1 MTAVIPLHR
10 TGQAFYVPAF
20 EITVNGR
27 PAGREIVRD
36 LTEVTFEDSLE
47 AIDSFTLAFNNWDT
61 DHLRPA
67 FVGQGAEEARW
78 GDVQPGNG
86 LELRLGY
93 QGDLR
98 LMTTGFITALDVEF
112 PDSGFTK
119 ATVRGLNILD
129 RFRDAQYTW
138 SWPAGNGAPMKD
150 SDIAEDLGQAPNSPQ
165 GHPGLNGITRVVTSS
180 AAKGREHASDHVFM
194 NNKYPI
200 VFLVELARRNGYEVI
215 FQLVDDQPQLYFGP
229 SDEVRDVTYLL
240 EWGKTLSSLK
250 ATISTARQVKQLT
263 VLGWDRIAK
272 QPIRASVTV
281 DDPEVRLPDTTR
293 ALARA
298 TGREEVVTDD
308 VVTTEAQARAKAIEQ
323 LTSHASRLV
332 EVEGAVVGL
341 PDLRAG
347 RTVQLGRLGPHLDGT
362 YTLTWT
368 KHVINDTGYRTQFKA
383 RMEGRQT
390 AAGGGAAPSGS
401 PSTSTGVSR

>member
-27 PAGREIVRD
+27 PAGREVVRD

-47 AIDSFTLAFNNWDT
+47 AVDSFTLAFNNWDT

-67 FVGQGAEEARW
+67 FVGQGADEARW
-78 GDVQPGNG
+78 GDIQPGNG

-98 LMTTGFITALDVEF
+98 LMTTGYITALDIDF
-112 PDSGFTK
+112 PDSGFTR
-119 ATVRGLNILD
+119 ANVRGLNVLD

-138 SWPAGNGAPMKD
+138 SWPPDGGHPMKD
-150 SDIAEDLGQAPNSPQ
+150 SDIAEDLGQAPNSPH
-165 GHPGLNGITRVVTSS
+165 GHPGLAGVTRVVTSPQ
-180 AAKGREHASDHVFM
+180 AKGREHPADHVFM
-194 NNKYPI
+194 NNAYPI
-200 VFLVELARRNGYEVI
+200 VFLTQLARRNGYDVI
-215 FQLVDDQPQLYFGP
+215 FQLVDDRPQLYFGP
-229 SDEVRDVTYLL
+229 SNEVRDVTYLL

-250 ATISTARQVKQLT
+250 ATISTARQVKQIT
-263 VLGWDRIAK
+263 VLGWDRAAK
-272 QPIRASVTV
+272 QAVRASVTV
-281 DDPEVRLPDTTR
+281 DDPDVRLPDTTR

-298 TGREEVVTDD
+298 TGREEVVTDH
-308 VVTTEAQARAKAIEQ
+308 VVTTEAQARAKAIEL
-323 LTSHASRLV
+323 LTHHASRLV

-347 RTVQLGRLGPHLDGT
+347 RNVQLGRLGPHLDGT
-362 YTLTWT
+362 YTVTWT
-368 KHVINDTGYRTQFKA
+368 KHVINDSGYRTQFKA
-383 RMEGRQT
+383 RLEGPQPT
-390 AAGGGAAPSGS
+390 ASGS
-401 PSTSTGVSR
+401 TGASR

>member
-10 TGQAFYVPAF
+10 SGQAFYVPAF

-36 LTEVTFEDSLE
+36 LTEVTFEDSLD

-78 GDVQPGNG
+78 ADVQPGNG

-112 PDSGFTK
+112 PDSGFAK

-138 SWPAGNGAPMKD
+138 SWPAGNGSPLKD
-150 SDIAEDLGQAPNSPQ
+150 SEIAEDLGQAPNSPQ
-165 GHPGLNGITRVVTSS
+165 GHPGLNGITRVVTSD
-180 AAKGREHASDHVFM
+180 AAKGREHPADHVFM
-194 NNKYPI
+194 NNAYPI
-200 VFLVELARRNGYEVI
+200 VFLMALARRNGYEVVL
-215 FQLVDDQPQLYFGP
+215 QLPDSGPQLYFGP

-240 EWGKTLSSLK
+240 EWGRTLSSLK

-263 VLGWDRIAK
+263 VLGWDRAAK
-272 QPIRASVTV
+272 QPVRASVTV
-281 DDPEVRLPDTTR
+281 DDAEVRLPDTVR

-298 TGREEVVTDD
+298 TGREEVVTDH
-308 VVTTEAQARAKAIEQ
+308 VVTTEAQARAKAIEL
-323 LTSHASRLV
+323 LTNHASRLV

-347 RTVQLGRLGPHLDGT
+347 RTVQLGRLGPHLDGS

-368 KHVINDTGYRTQFKA
+368 KHVVNDSGYRTQFKA
-383 RMEGRQT
+383 RMEGTQP
-390 AAGGGAAPSGS
+390 APSGGAS
-401 PSTSTGVSR
+401 APATGGT